1 MEEGKSILNDN
12 PSENIDRMVKFK
24 DNPDIK
30 TLNSIPEVPSLPDV
44 PYISIE
50 VSSELEKHLAE
61 FIDLEGRIIER
72 APILITDIIERPGG
86 LIVKWAEVDEEIEA
100 GDFCLEFSNGNV
112 TFNSTSATFHK
123 AYFLS

>member
-1 MEEGKSILNDN
+1 
-12 PSENIDRMVKFK
+12 
-24 DNPDIK
+24 
-30 TLNSIPEVPSLPDV
+30 LPDV

-86 LIVKWAEVDEEIEA
+86 LIVKKSYTIRFMVFKA
-100 GDFCLEFSNGNV
+100 
-112 TFNSTSATFHK
+112 TFNNISDISWWSVLLVEKTGIPGENHTPVSSH
-123 AYFLS
+123 